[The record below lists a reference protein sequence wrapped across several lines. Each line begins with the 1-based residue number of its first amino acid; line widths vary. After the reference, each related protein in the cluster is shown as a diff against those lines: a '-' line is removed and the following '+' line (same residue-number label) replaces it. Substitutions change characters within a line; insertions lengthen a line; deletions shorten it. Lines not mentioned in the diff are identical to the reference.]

1 MRKYKPTAIT
11 ITITIIIIN
20 FIVLPNIMNPKHIII
35 NIIINVNNN
44 INANIKKSSS
54 SSTSTSLPSVK
65 RTNSNED
72 LEKAIEESILS
83 FENDIKKSTEISPV
97 KQVVNLPKIK
107 VQRRINL
114 VSPPS
119 DDDDDSDLPN
129 KLENIYSLL
138 KEQNFSKAKEEIA
151 SIKKLKNVEW
161 VKTLQYEGQPLKK
174 LLISKSSEAYKC
186 LEK

>member
-1 MRKYKPTAIT
+1 M
-11 ITITIIIIN
+11 
-20 FIVLPNIMNPKHIII
+20 
-35 NIIINVNNN
+35 
-44 INANIKKSSS
+44 
-54 SSTSTSLPSVK
+54 
-65 RTNSNED
+65 
-72 LEKAIEESILS
+72 EKAIEESILS